1 MPNSQ
6 TIWSV
11 VHFNQLSSTGFKLN
25 TLFPNTHI
33 LSCILCQMATFKLVY
48 FLSRSLDLYIV
59 ALKKK
64 IPHST
69 QHTHPLTQDFPN
81 RFCKSN
87 SFPIDGERQRICLTI
102 GTKTLLASGWRGS
115 QSLTVNR
122 LYQMEP
128 YLQMCSQGFGLPF
141 EKAEKGH
148 QGRENR

>member
-33 LSCILCQMATFKLVY
+33 LSCILCQTATFKLVY

-64 IPHST
+64 SLTAPST
-69 QHTHPLTQDFPN
+69 LTQDFPN

-115 QSLTVNR
+115 QNLTVNR

-128 YLQMCSQGFGLPF
+128 YLQMCSQRFGLPF